1 MDTIPQYYQPDN
13 MSMSKEPSQ
22 LSSNFVQ
29 PELSQLHTYTPM
41 TDTGYPP
48 DQFGMQQDPPPVS
61 EPPPY
66 DEFTGYNWVPAEMA
80 TFFPPATDDFGQ
92 NPLLNS
98 YDEEFIFKG
107 FLDSIQENPNF
118 IFNPTLPVNMPPYPP
133 PDNGI
138 NNSIHPMGTPSV
150 MNNVYNPSQSHP
162 SDILARHQF
171 PSSNSTSLSPRTS
184 NITLSPSPKHSPHDI
199 RQSSQLIS
207 PIDDKD
213 KSSVPAKRKQDG
225 EDRTRRQPSN
235 PRLSPINTKL
245 IMTQSHSST
254 SSPRPISPSMQL
266 SNLSINS
273 GNTNN
278 ISNEN
283 DNDNDE
289 SLGNTPSSS
298 NNCTPSPRTPNRELT
313 KSEEENAS
321 MSNLIET
328 DSNDNDN
335 NLDDYVEIKSE
346 SKPTPQKSSRKP
358 YKELLTEEEKRANHI
373 ASEQKRRNTIRAGF
387 KELTDIIPTLKNV
400 NNSKS
405 TILFKAVDYIKYL
418 ERRNRNLKERAGL
431 LEMRVEMEMRQGKRY
446 HHHGGFG
453 PAMGFGHQRVGPMPM
468 GPPYGVMPNS
478 LNGMNGMQI
487 PIGQGHPPPQ
497 THVMAPPMQNIYFV
511 SADNQPMPSQ
521 QQILSAGGVVPS
533 VNQSNN
539 IFRGNMQIPIQQ
551 QPQQVN
557 NDNNNGLVPE

>member
-1 MDTIPQYYQPDN
+1 MDTIPQYYQTDN

-29 PELSQLHTYTPM
+29 PELSQLQSYTPM
-41 TDTGYPP
+41 TDTGYPS
-48 DQFGMQQDPPPVS
+48 DQFGMQGPVPVS

-66 DEFTGYNWVPAEMA
+66 DEFTGYNWVQVPAEMA
-80 TFFPPATDDFGQ
+80 PFFPSTPDNFGQ
-92 NPLLNS
+92 HPLLSS
-98 YDEEFIFKG
+98 YEEDFIFKD
-107 FLDSIQENPNF
+107 FLHNIQEDPNF
-118 IFNPTLPVNMPPYPP
+118 IFNPILPRDMPIYPP
-133 PDNGI
+133 PENGI
-138 NNSIHPMGTPSV
+138 NNSVPMDTSSV
-150 MNNVYNPSQSHP
+150 NEIYNPSQSHP
-162 SDILARHQF
+162 SDILPRHQF
-171 PSSNSTSLSPRTS
+171 PPSKSTSLSPRTK
-184 NITLSPSPKHSPHDI
+184 NITLSPKNSPHHEF
-199 RQSSQLIS
+199 RQSSSQLTS

-213 KSSVPAKRKQDG
+213 KSVAPSVPAKRKQDSKQDV
-225 EDRTRRQPSN
+225 EVEPRRRPSN
-235 PRLSPINTKL
+235 PPLSPINTKL
-245 IMTQSHSST
+245 VMTQSHNLT

-273 GNTNN
+273 GNTNSN
-278 ISNEN
+278 SNEN

-289 SLGNTPSSS
+289 SPGNTP
-298 NNCTPSPRTPNRELT
+298 
-313 KSEEENAS
+313 K
-321 MSNLIET
+321 
-328 DSNDNDN
+328 
-335 NLDDYVEIKSE
+335 
-346 SKPTPQKSSRKP
+346 
-358 YKELLTEEEKRANHI
+358 LLTEEEKRANHI

-453 PAMGFGHQRVGPMPM
+453 PTMGFGHQRVGPMPM
-468 GPPYGVMPNS
+468 GPAYGVMPNS

-497 THVMAPPMQNIYFV
+497 THVIAPPMQNIYFV
-511 SADNQPMPSQ
+511 STGADNQPMPSQ
-521 QQILSAGGVVPS
+521 QQILSS
-533 VNQSNN
+533 VNPTNN
-539 IFRGNMQIPIQQ
+539 IFRGIPIQQ

-557 NDNNNGLVPE
+557 NDNNNNGLVPGMNIPAMT